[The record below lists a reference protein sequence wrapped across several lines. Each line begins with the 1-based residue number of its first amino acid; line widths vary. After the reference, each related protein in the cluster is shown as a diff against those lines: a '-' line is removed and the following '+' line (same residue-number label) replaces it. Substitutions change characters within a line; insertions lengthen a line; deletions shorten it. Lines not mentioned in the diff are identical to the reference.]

1 MSSENTKKQ
10 ALAESAKGK
19 SGTANGL
26 LWVLVI
32 LLIVLAAV
40 GNAYFADS
48 FNLAL
53 RVVAVVILLAAALG
67 LAFMTSQGKKSMSFL
82 KASRSELRKI
92 VWPNRSE
99 ATQTTLI
106 VFGVTVVASLV
117 LWGFDSLIIAVISF
131 LTNLRF

>member
-10 ALAESAKGK
+10 TLIESHEGK
-19 SGTANGL
+19 SKATNNLFWL
-26 LWVLVI
+26 LAIV
-32 LLIVLAAV
+32 LIVLAAV
-40 GNAYFADS
+40 GNTYFADQ
-48 FNLAL
+48 FPLAA
-53 RVVAVVILLAAALG
+53 RVVGVVVLMAAALG
-67 LAFMTSQGKKSMSFL
+67 LTAITNQGKKALSFF
-82 KASRSELRKI
+82 KESRGELRKI
-92 VWPNRSE
+92 VWPKRSE

>member
-10 ALAESAKGK
+10 TLIENPEGKGK
-19 SGTANGL
+19 ATNSL
-26 LWVLVI
+26 LWILVV

-40 GNAYFADS
+40 GNTYFGDD
-48 FNLAL
+48 FNLAV
-53 RVVAVVILLAAALG
+53 RVVGVVVLMAIALG
-67 LAFMTSQGKKSMSFL
+67 LAAITNQGKKALSFL
-82 KASRSELRKI
+82 RESRTELRKI
-92 VWPNRSE
+92 VWPTRSE

-106 VFGVTVVASLV
+106 VFGVTVVVSLV